1 MDNIFFGYSKD
12 RMSGTDSRRSGRIK
26 QGAAA
31 ASEGRDDMT
40 FTHVQ
45 RAKKDSAPS
54 KGTVASSKG
63 TVASSKGAVASSE
76 GALAARKAIH
86 DDDSSDDDSFEGKP
100 GTPTT
105 QMSDRRVG
113 KFEEQGKVW
122 FDTRFLQRALIER
135 LVQSTTG
142 VAQQNPS
149 PTLFILVGPASVGKS
164 SVNSLFP
171 EMNDYVVNVDVDE
184 IKLFGNEQLQQ
195 HPNPKKPGEMLSDV
209 EGIQFKYDLVLE
221 KLRPMVFENATMYGP
236 GSYKNIILD
245 TTGSMIDQIKMY
257 TRMAKNT
264 FGYIVKVII
273 VYSDK
278 KQCLER
284 VKSRNER
291 FFRMGQGTRYIPPQV
306 VNSIYDTFLKKNQ
319 ASNYA
324 LGERMVPVTDEL
336 ILIDNRGDRPIIL
349 VSRAGTPAECRFFT
363 DTKNTLVG
371 VDGAFYGLT
380 LNPGIDG
387 NPPSIVQGNINSAIE
402 KAKDEW
408 TVFHAA
414 EKEAAA
420 AKEAFK
426 RNRDGGSSR
435 RKRISRRR
443 IHSSRRARKTIKKY
457 VRRVS
462 RRSSRGHRSS

>member
-1 MDNIFFGYSKD
+1 
-12 RMSGTDSRRSGRIK
+12 
-26 QGAAA
+26 
-31 ASEGRDDMT
+31 MT
-40 FTHVQ
+40 FPQTLT
-45 RAKKDSAPS
+45 AKDPPPS
-54 KGTVASSKG
+54 K
-63 TVASSKGAVASSE
+63 

-86 DDDSSDDDSFEGKP
+86 DDSFEGKP

-105 QMSDRRVG
+105 PISDLRVA
-113 KFEEQGKVW
+113 KFEEQRKVW
-122 FDTRFLQRALIER
+122 FDTGFLQRALIER
-135 LVQSTTG
+135 LVQTTTG
-142 VAQQNPS
+142 VAQQNSS

-164 SVNSLFP
+164 SVKRLFD

-195 HPNPKKPGEMLSDV
+195 HPHPTKPGEMLSDV

-221 KLRPMVFENATMYGP
+221 KLRPMVFENATMYRRGN
-236 GSYKNIILD
+236 YKNIILD

-257 TRMAKNT
+257 IRMAKNT

-278 KQCLER
+278 TQCLER

-349 VSRAGTPAECRFFT
+349 VRRTPAECRFFT
-363 DTKNTLVG
+363 GTENSLVG

-380 LNPGIDG
+380 LNPGTDG
-387 NPPSIVQGNINSAIE
+387 KPSSIVQGDIGSAIE
-402 KAKDEW
+402 KANHEW
-408 TVFHAA
+408 TVFEEAA
-414 EKEAAA
+414 KKAAA
-420 AKEAFK
+420 AKGASK
-426 RNRDGGSSR
+426 HRDGSDGGSSR

-443 IHSSRRARKTIKKY
+443 IHSSRRARKTMKKY

-462 RRSSRGHRSS
+462 RRSSRGHSRVGHRDNRR